1 MRIWGRPKAPL
12 LYITYSEVKWINH
25 SDIVRARFDK
35 RPCPMG
41 LLPDSEDALK
51 ELLDRLR
58 YSGVIIVERIQKP
71 IIDPVR
77 MGLSHN
83 GLLGHY
89 SRPVLVWIGVLDDN
103 SVVKAGRLDSVF
115 GYRNYACQA
124 GALLI
129 NQLLEAIGARIRIT

>member
-1 MRIWGRPKAPL
+1 MILGRLKPPL

-25 SDIVRARFDK
+25 SDIVRARIDK

-71 IIDPVR
+71 RIDPVR
-77 MGLSHN
+77 MGLGHN

-103 SVVKAGRLDSVF
+103 YAVRAGRLDSIF
-115 GYRNYACQA
+115 GYKAYACQA